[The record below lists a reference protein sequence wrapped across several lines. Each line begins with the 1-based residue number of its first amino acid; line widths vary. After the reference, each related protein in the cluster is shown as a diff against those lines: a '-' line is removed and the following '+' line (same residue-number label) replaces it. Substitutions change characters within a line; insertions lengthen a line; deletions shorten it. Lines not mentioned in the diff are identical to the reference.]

1 MVEAMHNRVRE
12 VREAR
17 GWTQLHLAEVMGVS
31 RKTVNT
37 IESGALN
44 PSTFI
49 ALKLGRALNEPL
61 ERLFWLD
68 PEATGTARTKAR
80 IPAGRAGFHS

>member
-1 MVEAMHNRVRE
+1 MRNRVPER
-12 VREAR
+12 RAAAAL
-17 GWTQLHLAEVMGVS
+17 TQLQLAERMGVS

-49 ALKLGRALNEPL
+49 ALKLARALQTTIED
-61 ERLFWLD
+61 LFWLE
-68 PEATGTARTKAR
+68 PG
-80 IPAGRAGFHS
+80 

>member
-1 MVEAMHNRVRE
+1 MHNRVRE
-12 VREAR
+12 VREAH
-17 GWTQLHLAEVMGVS
+17 GWTQLQLAERMGVS

-49 ALKLGRALNEPL
+49 TLKLARAL
-61 ERLFWLD
+61 ERAVEELFWLD
-68 PEATGTARTKAR
+68 
-80 IPAGRAGFHS
+80 

>member
-1 MVEAMHNRVRE
+1 MTEILRNRVRE
-12 VREAR
+12 VREAK
-17 GWTQLHLAEVMGVS
+17 GWTQLQLAEVMGVS

-49 ALKLGRALNEPL
+49 VLKLVRAVGQSV
-61 ERLFWLD
+61 ERLFWL
-68 PEATGTARTKAR
+68 E
-80 IPAGRAGFHS
+80 S

>member
-1 MVEAMHNRVRE
+1 MHNRVRE
-12 VREAR
+12 VRESK
-17 GWTQLHLAEVMGVS
+17 GWTQLHLAEQMGVS

-49 ALKLGRALNEPL
+49 ALKLGRALGEPL
-61 ERLFWLD
+61 EHLFWL
-68 PEATGTARTKAR
+68 
-80 IPAGRAGFHS
+80 GR

>member
-1 MVEAMHNRVRE
+1 MRE
-12 VREAR
+12 VREAK
-17 GWTQLHLAEVMGVS
+17 GWTQLHLAEAMGVS

-49 ALKLGRALNEPL
+49 ALKLVRAVDQPV
-61 ERLFWLD
+61 ERLFWL
-68 PEATGTARTKAR
+68 E
-80 IPAGRAGFHS
+80 S